1 MAARPTPKYHQILL
15 ELIKLRE
22 TDYDAF
28 MEKLYEALA
37 GEFRDVVNDGS
48 PMAEKSQALNTM
60 IKHFSDRE
68 EYEKCADLK
77 KMMDQLAAVKS

>member
-1 MAARPTPKYHQILL
+1 MKYHQILL

-22 TDYDAF
+22 TNYDLF
-28 MEKLYEALA
+28 MEKLYEALS

-48 PMAEKSQALNTM
+48 PLEEKSQALNTM
-60 IKHFSDRE
+60 IQYFSERE

-77 KMMDQLAAVKS
+77 KMIDRLSVKA